1 MGAVL
6 TYTLFCVV
14 VIVGVVAGFVAGY
27 PVNAVGTLG
36 VWAVAAGAIGAVLLR
51 FRNRRG

>member
-1 MGAVL
+1 MGAIL
-6 TYTLFCVV
+6 SYALFCGL
-14 VIVGVVAGFVAGY
+14 VIVGVVAGIVAGY
-27 PVNAVGTLG
+27 PVNVVGTLG